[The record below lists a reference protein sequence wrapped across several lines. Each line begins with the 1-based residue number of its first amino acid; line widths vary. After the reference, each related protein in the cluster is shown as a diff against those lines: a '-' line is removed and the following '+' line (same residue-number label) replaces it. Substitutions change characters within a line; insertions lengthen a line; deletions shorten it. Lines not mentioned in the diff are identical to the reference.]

1 MKRVVTFGEIMLRLC
16 PPGHELFLQTPVFN
30 VSYGGAEA
38 NVAVALSN
46 FGMDAA
52 FVTALPKNALGDAA
66 VRELRKFGV
75 DTRHILRTE
84 GRMGLYFTQKGSCCR
99 PSQVLYDRADSAVS
113 RVSRGDYDWNVILE
127 GASWFHVTGI
137 TPALSGGAAD
147 ATLEALEACRAKGIP
162 CSCDLNYRKKLWKWG
177 KKPTEVMPQVA
188 RMVNLLI
195 ANEEDCQKTLG
206 MELDVDVAGG
216 GLDGGRYHGLA
227 LRVLDDYPNLEYVAV
242 SLRESLGADHN
253 VWSGMLADRED
264 VFFSRK
270 IDLTHIVDRI
280 GGGDSFGAGLIWGLQ
295 ELGTPAEALEFAVA
309 ASALKHTLP
318 GDFNLVS
325 LEEIRGL
332 MGGDTSGRVQ
342 R

>member
-1 MKRVVTFGEIMLRLC
+1 MKRVVTFGEIMLRLS
-16 PPGHELFLQTPVFN
+16 PPGHELFLQTPAFGVA
-30 VSYGGAEA
+30 YGGAEA
-38 NVAVALSN
+38 NVAVALAN

-52 FVTALPKNALGDAA
+52 FVTALPKNALGEAA
-66 VRELRKFGV
+66 LRELRKFGV
-75 DTRHILRTE
+75 DTRHVIRTE

-113 RVSRGDYDWNVILE
+113 KVSRGDFDWNVILE
-127 GASWFHVTGI
+127 RASWFHVTGI
-137 TPALSGGAAD
+137 TPALSAGAAD
-147 ATLEALEACRAKGIP
+147 STFEALEACRAKGIP
-162 CSCDLNYRKKLWKWG
+162 SSCDLNYRKKLWKWG

-188 RMVNLLI
+188 RMVSLLI
-195 ANEEDCQKTLG
+195 ANEEDCQKALG
-206 MELDVDVAGG
+206 IELDVDVAAGA
-216 GLDGGRYHGLA
+216 LDEGRYHGLA

-295 ELGTPAEALEFAVA
+295 ELGTPAQALEFAVA

-332 MGGDTSGRVQ
+332 MNGDTSGRVQ